1 MTQERL
7 CVELH
12 FCRPMTLASVLAYRD
27 VVAAALMNAEQAAS
41 RRVAPGIS

>member
-12 FCRPMTLASVLAYRD
+12 FCHPMTLASVLAYRD
-27 VVAAALMNAEQAAS
+27 VVAALMNAEQEAS
-41 RRVAPGIS
+41 RRAAP